1 MEPLGIVFT
10 VLAAVLAVGI
20 VVGGI
25 AYRIVQKKRGR
36 GGCGCGCDCCSGG
49 CHACR
54 AARKGD
60 DGR

>member
-20 VVGGI
+20 VVGVI

-36 GGCGCGCDCCSGG
+36 GGCDCGCD
-49 CHACR
+49 
-54 AARKGD
+54 
-60 DGR
+60 